1 MFAENGEPSI
11 LYKDL
16 ERVTANEVDAQNL
29 YALSET
35 NSFVNNVT
43 RPLRNS
49 NPKEFDKNGEIKH
62 TYVINYAK
70 ELNTTTEKLSTQEII
85 DTQNILLQNENF
97 QDSSELLLALER
109 AFYDKDGLFN
119 PSVSSL
125 TENGLYSVYEAQNI
139 LNNIDLQE
147 NIKTTIE
154 KLGNSEIIES
164 NLSNVKTEFADKENT
179 INSFGKLNVKNPYE
193 QEKQII
199 QDYGGKDDVDLDTI
213 ENTRLQKHLQ
223 NEQNRTE
230 LENELALYKRLPH
243 LTQNLTPYTQP
254 ILNTNAIKLTQDTQ
268 LISDLQ
274 VLKETPTE
282 LLQSDEALNYVRKLE
297 KDLASIGI
305 DLMGLSEKGNYIE
318 VVEPLQQFLLN
329 PNEANT
335 ANLEAVMID
344 VMGIERT
351 PQEVVLKMDSDQSL
365 HYIETE
371 KSEEEMFDN
380 GYIRTGRKNIYQ
392 KIEKIPFA
400 QLQSILLEDM
410 TQKELSDLLE
420 TESRKMKTVKDN
432 EKAKEIVA
440 YKTVFNQPLTTPTEK
455 TNFKEIEERQQLFN
469 GNEEY
474 LKGDFVADFNATIIE
489 EKRKNSDNYR
499 NFYSKFGINEKGI
512 YIKSADPLTISNLKT
527 WLESGEIKNT
537 EDIINYSLL
546 SKNIP
551 SLSSVEAP
559 ITFTNKETLR
569 VVYSNNPQ
577 SLKITDEGYSMMNDN
592 FITIENGTQP
602 FVRTPEGVFE
612 LIETKGSTSLYTK
625 LPLSEDT
632 NYYNL
637 SNIDLMDNRSIEQ
650 ASSFVTQKLK
660 EGGFVKQKNILTKQ
674 EKEKINQENF
684 DCI

>member
-1 MFAENGEPSI
+1 
-11 LYKDL
+11 
-16 ERVTANEVDAQNL
+16 
-29 YALSET
+29 
-35 NSFVNNVT
+35 
-43 RPLRNS
+43 
-49 NPKEFDKNGEIKH
+49 
-62 TYVINYAK
+62 
-70 ELNTTTEKLSTQEII
+70 
-85 DTQNILLQNENF
+85 

-109 AFYDKDGLFN
+109 AFYDKDRLFIT
-119 PSVSSL
+119 SVSSL
-125 TENGLYSVYEAQNI
+125 TQNGLYSVYEAQNI

-154 KLGNSEIIES
+154 KLGNSEVIES
-164 NLSNVKTEFADKENT
+164 NLDNVKMEFADKENT
-179 INSFGKLNVKNPYE
+179 INSFGKLTVKNPYE
-193 QEKQII
+193 QEFQII

-297 KDLASIGI
+297 KDLAKIGI
-305 DLMGLSEKGNYIE
+305 DLVGLSEKGNYIE

-380 GYIRTGRKNIYQ
+380 GYIKTGRKNIYQ

-455 TNFKEIEERQQLFN
+455 TNSKEIEERQQLFN

-512 YIKSADPLTISNLKT
+512 YIKSVDPLTISNLKT

-637 SNIDLMDNRSIEQ
+637 SNIDLMDNQSIEQ

-660 EGGFVKQKNILTKQ
+660 EGGFVKQKNILTK
-674 EKEKINQENF
+674 EENKKITEENF